1 MMERTSREDLVEQV
15 RQAIDIADLI
25 GSYVTLRPAGRNLKA
40 LCPFHKEK
48 TPSFIVSPERQ
59 LFHCFGCG
67 AGGDVFTF
75 VMKLDGLD
83 FPETLELLARRAGVS
98 MPERRASEGPD
109 RNALITAVRA
119 AVRFYR
125 GRLRAPEGDAARR
138 YLQSRGFP
146 GQIVDRYYTGF
157 APGGG
162 QTFLQFA
169 TGNFSRDVL
178 VQAGMIGQS
187 EDGRLYDRF
196 RSRVVLPIL
205 SVAGDPIGFG
215 ARTLQQDVQPKYL
228 NSPETA
234 IYKKSRVLFGL
245 PQARSAIRSEGC
257 ALVVEGYFD
266 VMALAGAGI
275 DHAVA
280 PCGTAWTAEHARL
293 LLRQTQRLILLFDG
307 DPAGE
312 AAAWRALAATLPLH
326 PDLGVV
332 MLPDGQDPDDL
343 IREGATDLLRGL
355 LAQPLSPV
363 AYAIETL
370 GRQGLDGHMLLAR
383 VAELL
388 ASVGNGIA
396 REMMLDEAAERSRM
410 PVRVLRREVERMRGA
425 AIGRVRRREREDR
438 DGQQRGPAPRLAPL
452 EEAIL
457 RLAQTQPASAGQL
470 QAAARGV
477 PAVSGSV
484 QTVLA
489 WVADR
494 MRAGSPPQTPE
505 ILRRLRS
512 EIGDEVDASF
522 LVDEDLP
529 APDEPYREAL
539 LRRLRES
546 ALEAEMVGLGYEI
559 RVCETSGSGEEE
571 IPELLAR
578 KQRLAR
584 ELAHLRETRAEG
596 GG

>member
-1 MMERTSREDLVEQV
+1 MESSTREDVVEQV
-15 RQAIDIADLI
+15 RAAVDIADLI

-40 LCPFHKEK
+40 CCPFHKEK
-48 TPSFIVSPERQ
+48 TPSFVVSPERQ

-75 VMKLDGLD
+75 VMKQEGLE
-83 FPETLELLARRAGVS
+83 FPEALELLARRAGIEL
-98 MPERRASEGPD
+98 PERRRAEGPD
-109 RNALITAVRA
+109 RNALLAAMRA

-125 GRLRAPEGDAARR
+125 GKLRASEGEGARR

-146 GQIVDRYYTGF
+146 GAIVDRFYAGF

-162 QTFLQFA
+162 DAFLRFA
-169 TGNFSRDVL
+169 QRDFSREVL
-178 VQAGMIGQS
+178 VQAGLVGRS
-187 EDGRLYDRF
+187 EGGRLYDRF
-196 RSRVVLPIL
+196 RARVVLPIL
-205 SVAGDPIGFG
+205 SVTGDPIGFG
-215 ARTLQQDVQPKYL
+215 ARTLQAEVQPKYL
-228 NSPETA
+228 NSPETP

-245 PQARSAIRSEGC
+245 PQARGAIREAGE

-266 VMALAGAGI
+266 VLALASAGI

-293 LLRQTQRLILLFDG
+293 LLRQTQRILLLFDG
-307 DPAGE
+307 DAAGE

-332 MLPDGQDPDDL
+332 MLPEGQDPDDL
-343 IREGATDLLRGL
+343 IRGGEIDRLRERI
-355 LAQPLSPV
+355 ARPLSPV
-363 AYAIETL
+363 AFALLTL

-410 PVRVLRREVERMRGA
+410 PVRILRREVERLRSGA
-425 AIGRVRRREREDR
+425 AGRRPTSGTDGGSDAAERRR
-438 DGQQRGPAPRLAPL
+438 ARLAPL
-452 EEAIL
+452 EEAML
-457 RLAQTQPASAGQL
+457 RLALAQPASAQPL
-470 QAAARGV
+470 QEAAGGV

-484 QTVLA
+484 QAVLA
-489 WVADR
+489 WLADR
-494 MRAGSPPQTPE
+494 SRAGSAPQTPE
-505 ILRRLRS
+505 LLRRLRD
-512 EIGDEVDASF
+512 EIGEQIDASF

-529 APDEPYREAL
+529 VPDERFREAL
-539 LRRLRES
+539 LRRLAEG

-559 RVCETSGSGEEE
+559 RMQEGQGAAASELV
-571 IPELLAR
+571 ELLAR
-578 KQRLAR
+578 KQKLAKQ
-584 ELAHLRETRAEG
+584 LAQLRETRPEDAG
-596 GG
+596 